1 MLDSPAAERKRLQF
15 DDLAQVIQYSETS
28 LRVTLKFHS
37 LQKPYQI
44 EFLCTS
50 ERNDF
55 IKMLRQHLAHVVFQA
70 DILKSLLAAHCTT
83 YRISAA
89 ACCSMLQRVAAYCSV
104 LQRVAACCRLYI
116 PYLYLPYLRR

>member
-15 DDLAQVIQYSETS
+15 DDVAQVVQYSETN

-55 IKMLRQHLAHVVFQA
+55 IKMLKQYLAHVVFQA
-70 DILKSLLAAHCTT
+70 NLPKSLLAAHCTA
-83 YRISAA
+83 YRISTNRISTA
-89 ACCSMLQRVAAYCSV
+89 ACCSV
-104 LQRVAACCRLYI
+104 LQRVAACCSVLQHVAVSTYRIYGADF
-116 PYLYLPYLRR
+116 